1 MRLQHLNLIQ
11 YMNFKSISFFFLVC
25 LFVSC
30 SPVFTPSNINYT
42 AYSIT
47 GQLPKDSVLSSAL
60 QPYKD
65 SVEKNMSQVVG
76 IIDVP
81 LTKKQ
86 PEGSLGNFM
95 ADALL
100 YMARKEYDTIVDAAL
115 INYGGIRIDYLAAG
129 PVTKGRIYELMPF
142 DNIAVLQNV
151 KGSVLQQFLN
161 LMAENGGW
169 PVAGITLKIEN
180 KKAVDVSIAG
190 APLDNEKV
198 YSIALADY
206 TANGGDNATMFK
218 DIPQKNRGYLVRNA
232 LIDYINELKEI
243 GKNISVK
250 EEGRVSND

>member
-1 MRLQHLNLIQ
+1 MQVAIIKIR
-11 YMNFKSISFFFLVC
+11 YMNFRYISLFFLVC
-25 LFVSC
+25 FFASC
-30 SPVFTPSNINYT
+30 ATVFTPSHINYT
-42 AYSIT
+42 QYPISN
-47 GQLPKDSVLSSAL
+47 QLPKDSVLIAAMH
-60 QPYKD
+60 PYKD

-76 IIDVP
+76 IIDVA
-81 LTKKQ
+81 LSKKQ

-95 ADALL
+95 ADAVL
-100 YMARKEYDTIVDAAL
+100 YMARKKFDTIVHASL

-142 DNIAVLQNV
+142 DNILVLQNI

-180 KKAVDVSIAG
+180 GKAVNVLIDG
-190 APLDNEKV
+190 ASLHSEKI

-218 DIPQKNRGYLVRNA
+218 GIPQKNNGYLVRSA
-232 LIDYINELKEI
+232 LFDYINELKEK

-250 EEGRVSND
+250 EEGRVRND